1 MDYYKTL
8 GITKTATA
16 DEIKKA
22 FRKLAIKY
30 HPDKNIDK
38 PDAELKFKEINEAY
52 ETLKD
57 PEKRKKYDQL
67 GKDYQKYEGQGQGQY
82 DFSGSRNNG
91 GGGYAQYETN
101 FDDAFGQGGFS
112 SFFEQMFGGK
122 GGAANGGGF
131 GSAVS
136 AGRDLEAE
144 LSITLQEAYFGTT
157 RTISVNKQQLRIT
170 IKAGSAD
177 NQKLR
182 LKGKGEKGSNGQ
194 SGDLYIH
201 VKVDKHP
208 TFERKGDDL
217 HCTIKVD
224 LYAAVLGG
232 KVQIPTIKESP
243 INIPIPKG
251 AQNGQKLRLKDLGM
265 PIYGKSDAFG
275 NMFVKLRIE
284 IPTALSE
291 KEESLFKELSRLKT
305 D

>member
-1 MDYYKTL
+1 MDYYNTL
-8 GITKTATA
+8 GITKTASA

-30 HPDKNIDK
+30 HPDKNTDN
-38 PDAELKFKEINEAY
+38 PNAEKKFKEINEAY

-57 PEKRKKYDQL
+57 PEKRKKYDQH
-67 GKDYQKYEGQGQGQY
+67 GKDYQKYEGAGSGAGHY
-82 DFSGSRNNG
+82 DFGGNKN

-112 SFFEQMFGGK
+112 SFFEQMFGG
-122 GGAANGGGF
+122 AGGF
-131 GSAVS
+131 GSAS

-144 LSITLQEAYFGTT
+144 MTITLQEAYFGTT
-157 RTISVNKQQLRIT
+157 RTISVNQQQLRID
-170 IKAGSAD
+170 IKAGTTD
-177 NQKLR
+177 NKKLR

-194 SGDLYIH
+194 SGDLYIY
-201 VKVDKHP
+201 VKVEKHP

-217 HCTIKVD
+217 CCNIKVD

-232 KVQIPTIKESP
+232 KVQIPTIKGSP

-251 AQNGQKLRLKDLGM
+251 AQNGQKLRLKNLGM
-265 PIYGKSDAFG
+265 PLYGKSDKFG
-275 NMFVKLRIE
+275 DMFVKLRIE
-284 IPTALSE
+284 IPTKLSD
-291 KEESLFKELSRLKT
+291 KEESLFKELSRLK

>member
-22 FRKLAIKY
+22 FRKLAVQY
-30 HPDKNIDK
+30 HPDKNTDN
-38 PDAELKFKEINEAY
+38 PSAELKFKEINEAY

-57 PEKRKKYDQL
+57 VEKRKKYDQH
-67 GKDYQKYEGQGQGQY
+67 GKDYQKYEGAGAGGGHY

-112 SFFEQMFGGK
+112 SFFEQMFGNK
-122 GGAANGGGF
+122 AGGASGF
-131 GSAVS
+131 GAAS

-170 IKAGSAD
+170 IKAGSTD

-201 VKVDKHP
+201 VKVEKHP
-208 TFERKGDDL
+208 SFERKGDDL
-217 HCTIKVD
+217 YCNVKVD

-232 KVQIPTIKESP
+232 KVQIPTIKGSP

-251 AQNGQKLRLKDLGM
+251 AQNGQKLRLKNLGM
-265 PIYGKSDAFG
+265 PVYGKVDKFG
-275 NMFVKLRIE
+275 DMFVKLRIE

-291 KEESLFKELSRLKT
+291 KEESLFKELSRLKA

>member
-8 GITKTATA
+8 EIKKTATA

-22 FRKLAIKY
+22 FRKLAVKY
-30 HPDKNIDK
+30 HPDKNTGN
-38 PDAELKFKEINEAY
+38 PQAETKFKEINEAY

-57 PEKRKKYDQL
+57 PEKRKKYDQF
-67 GKDYQKYEGQGQGQY
+67 GQDYQKYEGAGSGGGQY
-82 DFSGSRNNG
+82 DFSGNRN

-122 GGAANGGGF
+122 TGASGF
-131 GSAVS
+131 GSAAS

-144 LSITLQEAYFGTT
+144 MTITLQEAYFGTT
-157 RTISVNKQQLRIT
+157 RTISVNKQQLRIN
-170 IKAGSAD
+170 IKAGTTD
-177 NQKLR
+177 NKKLR

-194 SGDLYIH
+194 SGDLYIY
-201 VKVDKHP
+201 VKVEKHP

-217 HCTIKVD
+217 YCNVKVD

-232 KVQIPTIKESP
+232 KVQIPTIKGSP

-251 AQNGQKLRLKDLGM
+251 AQNGQKLRLKNLGM
-265 PIYGKSDAFG
+265 PLYGKSDKFG
-275 NMFVKLRIE
+275 DMFVKLRIE
-284 IPTALSE
+284 IPTKLSD
-291 KEESLFKELSRLKT
+291 KEESLFKELSRLNN
-305 D
+305 

>member
-16 DEIKKA
+16 DDIKKA
-22 FRKLAIKY
+22 FRKLAVKY
-30 HPDKNIDK
+30 HPDKNTDN
-38 PDAELKFKEINEAY
+38 PQAETKFKEINEAY

-57 PEKRKKYDQL
+57 PEKRKKYDQH
-67 GKDYQKYEGQGQGQY
+67 GNDYQKYEGATT
-82 DFSGSRNNG
+82 GSRNNG

-112 SFFEQMFGGK
+112 SFFEQMFGGQ
-122 GGAANGGGF
+122 GGGF
-131 GSAVS
+131 GSAAS

-144 LSITLQEAYFGTT
+144 ITITLQEAYFGTA

-170 IKAGSAD
+170 IKAGTTD

-194 SGDLYIH
+194 SGDLYIY
-201 VKVDKHP
+201 VKIDKHP

-217 HCTIKVD
+217 YCNVKVD

-232 KVQIPTIKESP
+232 KVQIPTIKGNP

-251 AQNGQKLRLKDLGM
+251 AQNGQKLRLKNLGM
-265 PIYGKSDAFG
+265 PLYGKIDKFG
-275 NMFVKLRIE
+275 DMFVKLRIE
-284 IPTALSE
+284 IPTQLSE

>member
-8 GITKTATA
+8 GITKTASA
-16 DEIKKA
+16 DDIKKA
-22 FRKLAIKY
+22 FRKLAVQY
-30 HPDKNIDK
+30 HPDKNTDNPK
-38 PDAELKFKEINEAY
+38 AETKFKEINEAY

-57 PEKRKKYDQL
+57 PEKRKKYDQH
-67 GKDYQKYEGQGQGQY
+67 GKDYQKYEGAGGGQY

-112 SFFEQMFGGK
+112 SFFEQMFGGQ
-122 GGAANGGGF
+122 GGGGGF
-131 GSAVS
+131 GSAAS

-144 LSITLQEAYFGTT
+144 ITINLQEAYFGVS

-170 IKAGSAD
+170 IKAGAAN

-194 SGDLYIH
+194 SGDLYIY
-201 VKVDKHP
+201 VKIEKHP

-217 HCTIKVD
+217 YCNIKVD

-232 KVQIPTIKESP
+232 KVQIPTIKGTP

-251 AQNGQKLRLKDLGM
+251 AQNGQKLRLKNLGM
-265 PIYGKSDAFG
+265 PLYGKADQFG
-275 NMFVKLRIE
+275 DMFVKLRIE
-284 IPTALSE
+284 IPTNLTE
-291 KEESLFKELSRLKT
+291 KEESLFKELSKLKSN
-305 D
+305 

>member
-8 GITKTATA
+8 GITKTASA
-16 DEIKKA
+16 DDIKKA
-22 FRKLAIKY
+22 FRKLAVQY
-30 HPDKNIDK
+30 HPDKNTDNPK
-38 PDAELKFKEINEAY
+38 AETKFKEINEAY

-57 PEKRKKYDQL
+57 PEKRKKYDQH
-67 GKDYQKYEGQGQGQY
+67 GKDYQKYEGAGGGQY

-112 SFFEQMFGGK
+112 SFFEQMFGGQ
-122 GGAANGGGF
+122 GGGGGF
-131 GSAVS
+131 GSAAS

-144 LSITLQEAYFGTT
+144 MTINLQEAYFGVS

-170 IKAGSAD
+170 IKAGAAN

-194 SGDLYIH
+194 SGDLYIY
-201 VKVDKHP
+201 VKIEKHP

-217 HCTIKVD
+217 YCNIKVD

-232 KVQIPTIKESP
+232 KVQIPTIKGTP

-251 AQNGQKLRLKDLGM
+251 AQNGQKLRLKNLGM
-265 PIYGKSDAFG
+265 PLYGKADQFG
-275 NMFVKLRIE
+275 DMFVKLRIE
-284 IPTALSE
+284 IPTNLTE
-291 KEESLFKELSRLKT
+291 KEESLFKELSKLKSN
-305 D
+305 